1 MRVFECSI
9 RRRGLAPPSSSSG
22 SGNGSPRYAS
32 NSYNLPRS
40 YLSDCRQKAHAS
52 HAEFSYHISSP
63 MLPLG
68 PEPAPTGQPSQ
79 HGGLI
84 PPLRLLFLRLIPP
97 GFLLTS
103 QTIIFLAP
111 RASKINLQHTHSL
124 THRHG
129 EEAAILAMACPLCR
143 QRPSRP
149 GQLWLARLSQQEM
162 VTAPASSR
170 LLRQSIVSGGGGIAD
185 CPRVSLVSPSAA
197 PIPPPPQ
204 QQQQRV
210 E

>member
-1 MRVFECSI
+1 MHACMRVFECSI
-9 RRRGLAPPSSSSG
+9 RRRGLAPPSSG

-124 THRHG
+124 THSLTDTVKKQQSSPWHVRS
-129 EEAAILAMACPLCR
+129 AVSALC
-143 QRPSRP
+143 
-149 GQLWLARLSQQEM
+149 
-162 VTAPASSR
+162 VPASCGSR
-170 LLRQSIVSGGGGIAD
+170 GYPNRKW
-185 CPRVSLVSPSAA
+185 
-197 PIPPPPQ
+197 
-204 QQQQRV
+204 
-210 E
+210 